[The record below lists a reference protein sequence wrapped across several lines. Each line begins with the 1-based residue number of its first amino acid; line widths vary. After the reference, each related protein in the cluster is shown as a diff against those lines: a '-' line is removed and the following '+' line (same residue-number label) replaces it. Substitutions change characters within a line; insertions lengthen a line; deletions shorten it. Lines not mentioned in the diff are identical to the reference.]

1 VYDSGHL
8 YDFGAALAAAKGVS
22 PVTVKDQNAADNALY
37 FLQLRKIDR
46 HGCSTVLAVPSG
58 DALHRHAQRFG
69 PELVNETG
77 KLLGVDANV
86 KRKPAT
92 AKRHRRTTADLT
104 AQVLDL
110 HGRGVVETAIADSLN
125 IGDERVRDI
134 LRAAA

>member
-1 VYDSGHL
+1 
-8 YDFGAALAAAKGVS
+8 
-22 PVTVKDQNAADNALY
+22 VTTANHFSTDNALY

-46 HGCSTVLAVPSG
+46 HGRSTVLAVPSG
-58 DALHRHAQRFG
+58 DALHRHSQRFG
-69 PELVNETG
+69 PELVSETG

-92 AKRHRRTTADLT
+92 VKRHRRTTADLT
-104 AQVLDL
+104 AQVLEL